1 MNTISKNYYKQ
12 KSAKI
17 REKNKLINLHK
28 KKNTI
33 VIEIIMRGASGFHI

>member
-12 KSAKI
+12 KSAKKKK
-17 REKNKLINLHK
+17 RTKLINFH